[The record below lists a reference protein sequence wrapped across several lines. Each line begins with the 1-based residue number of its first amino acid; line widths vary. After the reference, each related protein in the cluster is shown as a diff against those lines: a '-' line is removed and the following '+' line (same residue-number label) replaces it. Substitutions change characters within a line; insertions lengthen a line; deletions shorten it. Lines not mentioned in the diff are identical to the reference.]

1 MSLTNLIE
9 THSRRAA
16 SVCVLP
22 SSTSRTARSR
32 NSTGCGFPISDPHI
46 FLQDME
52 SQDDRYGNPESDQA
66 RHALAEGLKPRLL
79 ASEDEGVN
87 VVRALVGVH
96 RLEVRHV
103 PEDVVVLL
111 DAVAAVHVARCP
123 RDVERLAAVV
133 ALDERDEFGG
143 GMAFVHH
150 PARAERGL

>member
-66 RHALAEGLKPRLL
+66 RHALAAEVP
-79 ASEDEGVN
+79 N
-87 VVRALVGVH
+87 VRFGPISPSLNRRRGSAYL
-96 RLEVRHV
+96 
-103 PEDVVVLL
+103 
-111 DAVAAVHVARCP
+111 
-123 RDVERLAAVV
+123 RLALRQADD
-133 ALDERDEFGG
+133 LDQ
-143 GMAFVHH
+143 
-150 PARAERGL
+150 